1 MVKQRIFGYDV
12 IRVVGM
18 CFVVCVHA
26 LAVLDSTWEMTWPL
40 TVCGQSLFFTANA
53 MFFMVSGRFN
63 LREQRSGFELRSF
76 YLKKTRGIALPVVV
90 LFLLR
95 TLWEMRGQLSDPML
109 IAKQFARNSFGQFAS
124 MEYWFMF
131 TLIGFLIV
139 SPFLAH
145 MVARFT
151 SKDGKAELKAF
162 IVICVLFNGMTFVAQ
177 NRGIDFAW
185 SIPFVGFLFPYC
197 LGPLIEDWA
206 RDNKAFRL
214 LSVGAVAAYAA
225 TVLLCLNGFYSGAH
239 DVSPFFTLLS
249 VGLFAA
255 LLRVSLNWRP
265 NRLVQM
271 IAPHAFTVYM
281 VHMVVLDLVSGA
293 VPVLPGALSL
303 ATYVIA
309 VVVTVACSIVVA
321 VVLDGVLIHPLQG
334 LFDRVASRLHGAS

>member
-76 YLKKTRGIALPVVV
+76 YLKKARGIALPVVV

-95 TLWEMRGQLSDPML
+95 TLWEMR
-109 IAKQFARNSFGQFAS
+109 GQFAS

-281 VHMVVLDLVSGA
+281 VHMVILDLVSGA
-293 VPVLPGALSL
+293 VPALPGALSL

-334 LFDRVASRLHGAS
+334 LFDRVAGRLHGAS